1 MGNLGPIDVKGGH
14 IVIVNN
20 NLWQLTGSICN
31 IMPCDRA
38 GGTADSSDRHNSPFD
53 NTMSSSSL
61 QARAQVATADFQNL
75 QVDLKN
81 SVDARQR
88 LDAQLR
94 ENEMVKKV
102 QQ

>member
-1 MGNLGPIDVKGGH
+1 
-14 IVIVNN
+14 
-20 NLWQLTGSICN
+20 
-31 IMPCDRA
+31 
-38 GGTADSSDRHNSPFD
+38 
-53 NTMSSSSL
+53 MSSSSL